1 MRWILLSKFS
11 KYPSTGGRPWND
23 FFNKLFNLEMSMFD
37 MSSYTLILVSL
48 RHNVPH
54 PLCVNN
60 SPGNS
65 STHCMWGLVVQR
77 NWPPTDMHR
86 NMPQNRLVNIQ
97 QLPHHKN
104 NTHFLR
110 IKFSGEVTLTE
121 LEGGKMSNNSLIST
135 TFNFVPCLNHG
146 WASNHS

>member
-1 MRWILLSKFS
+1 
-11 KYPSTGGRPWND
+11 
-23 FFNKLFNLEMSMFD
+23 MFD

-60 SPGNS
+60 SPGDS

-77 NWPPTDMHR
+77 NWPSTDMH
-86 NMPQNRLVNIQ
+86 PEHATEQTSTHTTT
-97 QLPHHKN
+97 PHHKN